1 MLLAGVVWTRQG
13 VPPSGSLPI
22 REGVQAAMGAAVA
35 GSQSG
40 PNQGRRSRPSEDG
53 RLRARDLPEAA
64 QQVKAAL
71 AAGDAAKAMRLV
83 DRARSVFES
92 TRPSIKSEDIADW
105 RILDAKIQLQQKRH
119 EAAGL
124 AAMKVVILQPDIPR
138 VAEGLCLTGE
148 AYEGLGRPEKAAS
161 LFRECMNTKQVDPEV
176 RRRAEAGLAR
186 LKGMVPT
193 K

>member
-1 MLLAGVVWTRQG
+1 
-13 VPPSGSLPI
+13 
-22 REGVQAAMGAAVA
+22 MGAAVA

>member
-1 MLLAGVVWTRQG
+1 MNGG
-13 VPPSGSLPI
+13 
-22 REGVQAAMGAAVA
+22 VA

-40 PNQGRRSRPSEDG
+40 PSQGRRSRASGDG
-53 RLRARDLPEAA
+53 RLRARDLPDAA
-64 QQVKAAL
+64 QQVRAAL
-71 AAGDAAKAMRLV
+71 AAGDIEKATRLV
-83 DRARSVFES
+83 DRARGVFES

-105 RILDAKIQLQQKRH
+105 RILDAKIQLQLKRY

-124 AAMKVVILQPDIPR
+124 AAMKVVILQPDSPR

-161 LFRECMNTKQVDPEV
+161 LFRECMNTKRVDPEV

-186 LKGMVPT
+186 LKGKVPS